1 MKTTFKLL
9 LMAMVAI
16 ACSFDRTCEGRG
28 GGGGGGG
35 RGGGGFSGGGFSG
48 GGFSGGGSRGGFSG
62 GGFSGAGGGGFDRSG
77 MSNVNR
83 TPSFN
88 APRDFSSGNFGGNS
102 GFNRPSSLPDNR
114 PSLPNNFGGG
124 FNRPSYPEF
133 NNRPGNIGNNTNIN
147 RPGNIDNNVN
157 RANIGNNTNFN
168 RANINN
174 NTNFNR
180 ANNNININNNFANRY
195 PGIANRPID
204 PHYGVRPNYGNW
216 YHGDWHGNWNHA
228 GWHYRPAAWWG
239 AGFIAGA
246 AVATA
251 PWDWGYWPYY
261 NPYCG
266 APLVVSGTTIDYS
279 QPIVLAESPAAANV
293 QDPANAAQPSP
304 IDRAMSI
311 FDTARQAF
319 YDGDYAAALKAD
331 DQALALLPSD
341 AVLNEFRGLALFA
354 TKKYKDA
361 AGVIY
366 AVLSVGPGWDWTT
379 LSALYA
385 NVDTYTV
392 QLRELEDYVK
402 ANPGDPA
409 ARFLL
414 AYHYLTCGH
423 TDAAAAQFKEIVN
436 LNPQDTL
443 SAQLLKGLTEKEP
456 APTTAA
462 APAAP
467 VEQAAA
473 KPVDAASLAGSW
485 KASRPDGST
494 FALTLGPDGKY
505 TWKFT
510 QKGKT
515 QQFSGPYTVA
525 DNLLI
530 LKQNENPV
538 MVGQVTALGTNEFN
552 FKLPGE
558 NPGDPGLTFSK

>member
-16 ACSFDRTCEGRG
+16 ACSIDRTCEGR
-28 GGGGGGG
+28 GGGGGG

-48 GGFSGGGSRGGFSG
+48 GGSRGGGISG
-62 GGFSGAGGGGFDRSG
+62 GGFSGGAGGGFDRSG

-88 APRDFSSGNFGGNS
+88 APREFSPGNFGGNSSFNRPSTLPATPGNFGGNS
-102 GFNRPSSLPDNR
+102 GINRPSTLPATR
-114 PSLPNNFGGG
+114 PSLPNAGGG
-124 FNRPSYPEF
+124 GVNRPSYPEF

-157 RANIGNNTNFN
+157 RANIGNNTNIN
-168 RANINN
+168 RSTNINN
-174 NTNFNR
+174 
-180 ANNNININNNFANRY
+180 INANRY
-195 PGIANRPID
+195 PGIANRPVD

-216 YHGDWHGNWNHA
+216 YHGNWHGNWNHA

-246 AVATA
+246 AVASA
-251 PWDWGYWPYY
+251 PWNWGYWPYY

-266 APLVVSGTTIDYS
+266 EPLVVGATTLDYS
-279 QPIVLAESPAAANV
+279 QPIVLAESPTAAANV
-293 QDPANAAQPSP
+293 QDPGNAAQSTPA
-304 IDRAMSI
+304 DQAMTI

-319 YDGDYAAALKAD
+319 YEGDYPAALKAD
-331 DQALALLPSD
+331 EQALALLPSD

-354 TKKYKDA
+354 TKNYKDA
-361 AGVIY
+361 AGVVY

-385 NVDTYTV
+385 NIDTYTA
-392 QLRELEDYVK
+392 QLRELENYVK
-402 ANPGDPA
+402 SHSGDPA

-423 TDAAAAQFKEIVN
+423 TDAAAAQLKEIVK

-456 APTTAA
+456 APDAA

-467 VEQAAA
+467 AAQAEA

-485 KASRPDGST
+485 KAGRPDGST
-494 FALTLGPDGKY
+494 FALTLTPDGKY
-505 TWKFT
+505 TWKFA

-515 QQFSGPYTVA
+515 QEFSGPYAVA

-538 MVGQVTALGTNEFN
+538 MVGQVTALGANEFN